1 MIYNNTTETDLIN
14 TKKEAGIHVHVVKI
28 KSGRLHVWDTVTCVV
43 DKGKRTATARNHTAT
58 HLLHTALRAVI
69 GEHVKQAG
77 SYVSHDRLRF
87 DFSHFYQMDR
97 KELDAVE
104 DFVNEKILENTK
116 VGTETKDIKDA
127 LQSGVIALFGEKYG
141 ETVRVVRVPGVGAE
155 LCGGTHCDYTG
166 QIGLFVIVSEGS
178 VASGIRRIEA
188 LTGKPAFDYLR
199 EKKSELDEIKGVL
212 KTDKPLEKIEK
223 LIGDTKLMEKQI
235 QNLKTGSSGDAI
247 SDALKEAFEFD
258 GVKVVR
264 LRKDGLNSNEL
275 RLLADNVRD
284 HVNSGIIVASSV
296 SDDSAAIV
304 CMVTKDL
311 TNRYHAGEIIKNIS
325 RIAGGK
331 GGGKPE
337 MAQGGIKDIEKLDTA
352 LKSLPDIIKTQAK
365 G

>member
-1 MIYNNTTETDLIN
+1 
-14 TKKEAGIHVHVVKI
+14 
-28 KSGRLHVWDTVTCVV
+28 V
-43 DKGKRTATARNHTAT
+43 DKGKRAATARNHTAT

-104 DFVNEKILENTK
+104 DFVNEKILENGK

-141 ETVRVVRVPGVGAE
+141 ETVRVVRVPGVSAE

-166 QIGLFVIVSEGS
+166 QIGLFVVVSEGS
-178 VASGIRRIEA
+178 VASGVRRIEA
-188 LTGKPAFDYLR
+188 LTGKSAFDYLR
-199 EKKSELDEIKGVL
+199 GKKAELDEIKVVL

-223 LIGDTKLMEKQI
+223 LIGDTKLMEKRI

-247 SDALKEAFEFD
+247 SDALKEALEFD
-258 GVKVVR
+258 GLRVVR

-275 RLLADNVRD
+275 RILADNIRD

-296 SDDSAAIV
+296 TDDSAAIV

-311 TNRYHAGEIIKNIS
+311 TSRYHAGEIMKS
-325 RIAGGK
+325 LAGIAGGK

-352 LKSLPDIIKTQAK
+352 LKALPDIIKDHAK